1 MVADV
6 LPQILTNTFML
17 LRWYILISSPEYKKI
32 IQSQGNIHSLEEQL
46 KKDVC
51 CAVLTLPPTTCVALD

>member
-6 LPQILTNTFML
+6 LPQILTNTFIL

-46 KKDVC
+46 KKDGC
-51 CAVLTLPPTTCVALD
+51 CAVLTLPPTTYVALD